1 MAVINLASFVSSVPI
16 GTRSLT
22 AALLA
27 FTLVLM
33 VLRLTLTDIGLHV
46 ISFSKEDSAI
56 SFPWLVIVP
65 GSSFWYP
72 W

>member
-16 GTRSLT
+16 ATRSLT
-22 AALLA
+22 AILLA
-27 FTLVLM
+27 FTLTLAF
-33 VLRLTLTDIGLHV
+33 LRITLTTTGLHI
-46 ISFSKEDSAI
+46 ISFSKDDSAVA
-56 SFPWLVIVP
+56 FPWLVIVP